1 MIKCGYLC
9 IQQNAFLQLIV
20 LIMIP
25 IMLVWMTILSSLQ
38 FLYDFWSTSLFCII
52 LLTTLICTRADTQ
65 VPSHAAS
72 SFSTVQLDMYLVI
85 QGENS
90 ENIWLDAG

>member
-1 MIKCGYLC
+1 
-9 IQQNAFLQLIV
+9 
-20 LIMIP
+20 
-25 IMLVWMTILSSLQ
+25 MLVWMTILSSLQ

-72 SFSTVQLDMYLVI
+72 SLSTVQWDMYLVI

>member
-1 MIKCGYLC
+1 MIFG
-9 IQQNAFLQLIV
+9 QPFFSV
-20 LIMIP
+20 
-25 IMLVWMTILSSLQ
+25 
-38 FLYDFWSTSLFCII
+38 
-52 LLTTLICTRADTQ
+52 LTTLICTRADTQ

-72 SFSTVQLDMYLVI
+72 SLSTVQLDMYLVI